1 MKIVITG
8 SAKEIAALVLAV
20 QGRQKVESLTIGG
33 VSTKAHGNDLIVEH
47 GQNGEVH
54 ICGYCTTVGGD
65 GQHESNRKGGE
76 EV

>member
-47 GQNGEVH
+47 GQNEATGT
-54 ICGYCTTVGGD
+54 GDVGGNAP
-65 GQHESNRKGGE
+65 S
-76 EV
+76 

>member
-20 QGRQKVESLTIGG
+20 QGRQKAESLTIGG

-47 GQNGEVH
+47 GQNIAGVVQGMKLAKAGAQAPE
-54 ICGYCTTVGGD
+54 D
-65 GQHESNRKGGE
+65 KKESE
-76 EV
+76 PA

>member
-33 VSTKAHGNDLIVEH
+33 VSTKAHGNDLIAEH
-47 GQNGEVH
+47 GQNGLA
-54 ICGYCTTVGGD
+54 
-65 GQHESNRKGGE
+65 SSRNFFPRKKHWI
-76 EV
+76 VATPS